1 MYFYEIN
8 VYPHHFLI
16 QEFKLACNMP
26 FRLKGILPIH
36 GVLFHI
42 TPLGNDLDAEGKWRQ
57 IDIKCLQFNDAN
69 VFSFRILFKT
79 SKNQI
84 CL

>member
-1 MYFYEIN
+1 MQYA
-8 VYPHHFLI
+8 VWTKGHFTI
-16 QEFKLACNMP
+16 KS
-26 FRLKGILPIH
+26 LPIH